1 VTGFGG
7 VFAVVL
13 AQLVAGG
20 LVLTWCSPLWR
31 ESKRTYFTIHGAI
44 TALLFALPLWLIA
57 RASADGSAEADR
69 VVTLAL
75 VTLALVAVG
84 TLCAFRRWWPAAR
97 AIGFAST
104 VAAVATLLAFTPLG
118 DRGTAPSVIQLA
130 AGAAFLGAS
139 YDALFLGHWYLTDR
153 KLTRRPILR
162 YTVAMIAASAV
173 EVIVIVATGFSGGR
187 VSGSLNPILAAGD
200 VAPWIGVGMAVATLL
215 IAVMAR
221 AALRGE
227 RASAVQSA
235 TGFFYLG
242 VITALVAAIAVTTR
256 FFPA

>member
-1 VTGFGG
+1 VSGFGG

-20 LVLTWCSPLWR
+20 LAFTWCSPLWR
-31 ESKRTYFTIHGAI
+31 EAKRSYFTIYGALM
-44 TALLFALPLWLIA
+44 TLMFALPLWLVS
-57 RASADGSAEADR
+57 RASADGGPDATL
-69 VVTLAL
+69 VVNLSLATFVIVAAGTLASWRKWEIP
-75 VTLALVAVG
+75 TRVA
-84 TLCAFRRWWPAAR
+84 
-97 AIGFAST
+97 GFAS
-104 VAAVATLLAFTPLG
+104 VLVSAATLLAFAPLG
-118 DRGTAPSVIQLA
+118 DRTLGASTVQLV

-153 KLTRRPILR
+153 KLTRRPIQR
-162 YTVAMIAASAV
+162 YTVAMIAASIV
-173 EVIVIVATGFSGGR
+173 EIVVIALTGFSGGR
-187 VSGSLNPILAAGD
+187 VSSSLNPILAAGD
-200 VAPWIGVGMAVATLL
+200 VAPWIGVGMAAATLL
-215 IAVMAR
+215 IAVMAK

-256 FFPA
+256 YFPA

>member
-13 AQLVAGG
+13 AQIVAGG
-20 LVLTWCSPLWR
+20 LVLTWCSPLWS
-31 ESKRTYFTIHGAI
+31 EAKRSYFAIYGAFM
-44 TALLFALPLWLIA
+44 TGLFALPLWLVA
-57 RASADGSAEADR
+57 RASADAGPEAAR
-69 VVTLAL
+69 VVALAL
-75 VTLALVAVG
+75 GTLVLVAVG
-84 TLCAFRRWWPAAR
+84 TLCAIRRWWVPAR
-97 AIGFAST
+97 VMGFAASA
-104 VAAVATLLAFTPLG
+104 AAVLTLLAFAPLG
-118 DRGTAPSVIQLA
+118 DRSAGASIVQLA
-130 AGAAFLGAS
+130 SGAAFLGAS

-153 KLTRRPILR
+153 KLTRRPIIR
-162 YTVAMIAASAV
+162 YTVAMIVTSVV
-173 EVIVIVATGFSGGR
+173 EIVVIAATGFSGGR

-215 IAVMAR
+215 IAIMAQ

-235 TGFFYLG
+235 TGFYYLG
-242 VITALVAAIAVTTR
+242 VITAIVAAIAVTTR